1 MAYVIG
7 CDVGSQSL
15 KGVLVD
21 NAGEIVG
28 QASAPYELHYPHSG
42 WADQDP
48 DDWLRALREVV
59 ARLLKEQGIVAG
71 EVGTLG
77 LASQVDG
84 VVAVGSEGKH
94 LRPAIIWMDR
104 RAEAQREALGQQIP
118 PERIFEVT
126 GLNLDST
133 HVAPKILWLRDEEPE
148 VYEDATSFLLP
159 GSYVVFRLTGE
170 GVVDYSN
177 ASSTM
182 LYDVR
187 KKGWSEEMLA
197 AAGLDKDLLGRV
209 TAAEEVAGTVTQRA
223 AREVGL
229 EASTKVV
236 IGCGDEHG
244 ACLGAGLV
252 TSDLIC
258 DITGTAEPVAVAA
271 PEPVFDDTGLVET
284 HAHADRRLWLIE
296 NPGFVSGGSVR
307 WYADN
312 IARASGYEEMT
323 PEAEKVPP
331 GSEGLIF
338 LPCLSGAMTPTWNGN
353 ARGVF
358 FGLSMKHG
366 QAHLNRSVFEGCAYG
381 LRDIVERFEALG
393 LGNQEVRVV
402 GGGAKSALW
411 CQIKADVTGRVL
423 RTLDNPEAT
432 ATGAAMLA
440 GVAEGTYASLD
451 DAAERLVEF
460 GATYEPRAEMKDVYD
475 ESYALYRK
483 LYASLEPVFD
493 ERSRTLE

>member
-1 MAYVIG
+1 MAYVVG

-21 NAGEIVG
+21 GDGEIVA
-28 QASAPYELHYPHSG
+28 QASSPYDLHYPLSSWG
-42 WADQDP
+42 EQDP

-59 ARLLKEQGIVAG
+59 ARLLYEQGIAAG

-84 VVAVGSEGKH
+84 VVAVGHEGTH
-94 LRPAIIWMDR
+94 LRPAIVWLDR
-104 RAEAQREALGQQIP
+104 RAEAQTMALGERIA
-118 PERIFEVT
+118 EKRIFEIT

-133 HVAPKILWLRDEEPE
+133 HVAPKMLWMRDEEPE
-148 VYEDATSFLLP
+148 AYEAAETFLLP

-170 GVVDYSN
+170 RAVDYSN

-187 KKGWSEEMLA
+187 EKGWSEEMLA
-197 AAGLDKDLLGRV
+197 AAGVDEGLLGRV
-209 TAAEEVAGTVTQRA
+209 VAAEEVAGTVTQDA
-223 AREVGL
+223 AQQIGL
-229 EASTKVV
+229 EPGTRVV
-236 IGCGDEHG
+236 VGCGDEHG

-252 TSDLIC
+252 TSDRIC

-271 PEPVFDDTGLVET
+271 PEPVFDETGLVET
-284 HAHADRRLWLIE
+284 HAHADSRLWLIE

-312 IARASGYEEMT
+312 IARANNYEEMT
-323 PEAEKVPP
+323 FEAEKIQP

-358 FGLSMKHG
+358 FGLSMIHG
-366 QAHLNRSVFEGCAYG
+366 QSHLNRAVLEGCAYG
-381 LRDIVERFEALG
+381 LRDIVDRFEALG
-393 LGNQEVRVV
+393 LGGDEVRVV

-423 RTLDNPEAT
+423 RTLNNPEAT

-440 GVAEGTYASLD
+440 GVAEGTYATLD

-460 GATYEPRAEMKDVYD
+460 GATYEPRTDTKNVYD
-475 ESYALYRK
+475 ETYALYRK
-483 LYASLEPVFD
+483 LYAALESVFD
-493 ERSRTLE
+493 ERSRTLT

>member
-1 MAYVIG
+1 MAYVVG

-21 NAGEIVG
+21 GDGKIVA
-28 QASAPYELHYPHSG
+28 QASAPYDLHYPRSG

-48 DDWLRALREVV
+48 DDWLRALRKVV
-59 ARLLKEQGIVAG
+59 ARLLDEQGIGAG

-84 VVAVGSEGKH
+84 VVAVGREGTH

-104 RAEAQREALGQQIP
+104 RAEAQTKALGERIAE
-118 PERIFEVT
+118 ERIFEIT

-148 VYEDATSFLLP
+148 AYQAAEAFLLP

-170 GVVDYSN
+170 RAVDYSN
-177 ASSTM
+177 ASSSM
-182 LYDVR
+182 LYNVR
-187 KKGWSEEMLA
+187 EKGWSEEMLA
-197 AAGLDKDLLGRV
+197 AAEVDQDLLGRV
-209 TAAEEVAGTVTQRA
+209 VAAEEVAGIVTQDA
-223 AREVGL
+223 AQQIGL
-229 EASTKVV
+229 EPGTKVV
-236 IGCGDEHG
+236 VGCGDEHG

-252 TSDLIC
+252 TSDRIC

-271 PEPVFDDTGLVET
+271 PEPVFDETGLVET
-284 HAHADRRLWLIE
+284 HAHADSRLWLIE

-312 IARASGYEEMT
+312 IARASDYEEMSS
-323 PEAEKVPP
+323 EAEEIQP

-366 QAHLNRSVFEGCAYG
+366 QSHLNRAVFEGCAYG
-381 LRDIVERFEALG
+381 LRDIVDRFEALG
-393 LGNQEVRVV
+393 LGGDEVRVV
-402 GGGAKSALW
+402 GGGARSALW
-411 CQIKADVTGRVL
+411 CQIKADITGRVL

-451 DAAERLVEF
+451 NAAERMVEF
-460 GATYEPRAEMKDVYD
+460 GATYEPRTETKEVYD

-483 LYASLEPVFD
+483 LYAALESVFD
-493 ERSRTLE
+493 ERSQALA